1 MIRLGP
7 TKAQVDF
14 ARKLLQ
20 EAGYDAYDVRDIY
33 GKDFDELT
41 TGELSELIDDMKTE
55 LGYD

>member
-41 TGELSELIDDMKTE
+41 AGELSELIDDMKTE

>member
-1 MIRLGP
+1 MIRLRP
-7 TKAQVDF
+7 TQAQVDF

-33 GKDFDELT
+33 GKDLDEMT
-41 TGELSELIDDMKTE
+41 AGELSELIEDMKTE